1 MRHVESIGLEIS
13 IDSAGEAMEDTQKAA
28 VDMKRILQLVIDKLE
43 DEDPE
48 EDGWVLALHDING
61 NKVGSAFLNIEE
73 KDWISDWDEWI
84 DHCKEYIAEH
94 GYYLEQ
100 EKTTVHQWEAF
111 AELDETALA
120 EWFNN
125 YTDSAVTRE
134 EVCPEARDWGWD
146 SE

>member
-1 MRHVESIGLEIS
+1 MRQVENISLEIE
-13 IDSAGEAMEDTQKAA
+13 IESAGEAMDDTQKATA
-28 VDMKRILQLVIDKLE
+28 DMKRILQKVIDKLD

-48 EDGWVLALHDING
+48 ETGWVLALHDING

-84 DHCKEYIAEH
+84 EHCKEYIREN
-94 GYYLEQ
+94 GFYLEQ
-100 EKTTVHQWEAF
+100 ESTTVYEWDTL

-120 EWFNN
+120 EWFSN

-134 EVCPEARDWGWD
+134 EVCPEARNWGWD
-146 SE
+146 S